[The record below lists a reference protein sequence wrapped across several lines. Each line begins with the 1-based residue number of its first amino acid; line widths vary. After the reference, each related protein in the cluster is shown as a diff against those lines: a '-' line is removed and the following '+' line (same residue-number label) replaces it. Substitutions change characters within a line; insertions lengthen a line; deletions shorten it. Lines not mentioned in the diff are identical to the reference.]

1 MGGHLDTRGG
11 NPRLGE
17 YDRPNPKWMVEEM
30 FGGTVP
36 KEIILPK
43 PKFLITDIQE
53 PTVRNLEIKPEEF
66 TPPDQVRKWVGEF
79 PTDLKIDPA
88 ALLGP
93 Q

>member
-1 MGGHLDTRGG
+1 
-11 NPRLGE
+11 
-17 YDRPNPKWMVEEM
+17 M
-30 FGGTVP
+30 FGGRVP
-36 KEIILPK
+36 KEIISPK

-66 TPPDQVRKWVGEF
+66 TPPDQVRNWVREF
-79 PTDLKIDPA
+79 PTDLKINPA